1 MEIKAISYTL
11 LLLSIALTATAQ
23 PINWDSVRAD
33 YAQKYQPQ
41 QQPAWLFPL
50 IFEEGSGARDTAYIG
65 YDKVAEQ
72 GGDTVFAE
80 RIIAV
85 DTTKFNVSVCF
96 GWYGCS
102 GLCDS
107 TVKVWVSKLENSSVC
122 GDAVFEFSFI
132 NGTLPLT
139 VYWDKAAF
147 HSDSLPFADQSPA
160 PRAEGLLLMSGVAEP
175 EPHDDFGC
183 GSFGDNPVLLT
194 DTVTASNGAMA
205 PCVRSDS
212 IVFTELQNLS
222 LEIRGWSG
230 RWVGIKEKDKQS
242 PKVQFSP
249 NPFKDQTVLTISHY
263 VAGEEK
269 YKLRIYNRLGQVITR
284 RTIKKSATII
294 QRNNMTRGLYF
305 YSISKNQ
312 QIITTG
318 KLLIH

>member
-1 MEIKAISYTL
+1 MPS
-11 LLLSIALTATAQ
+11 
-23 PINWDSVRAD
+23 
-33 YAQKYQPQ
+33 
-41 QQPAWLFPL
+41 WLFPL
-50 IFEEGSGARDTAYIG
+50 IFEEGGGQRDTLYLG
-65 YDKVAEQ
+65 YDPKATDNLLGPDTIFGEKLTYVDTNKFNANVCWIWYC
-72 GGDTVFAE
+72 GSGVLCDTV
-80 RIIAV
+80 
-85 DTTKFNVSVCF
+85 
-96 GWYGCS
+96 
-102 GLCDS
+102 
-107 TVKVWVSKLENSSVC
+107 SKINISHLSNYNQC
-122 GDAVFEFSFI
+122 GGGSFEFQLI

-205 PCVRSDS
+205 PCVRGDS

-230 RWVGIKEKDKQS
+230 RWVGIEEKDKQS

-249 NPFKDQTVLTISHY
+249 NPFSSRTLLTINHY
-263 VAGEEK
+263 VPGKDNYE
-269 YKLRIYNRLGQVITR
+269 LRLYNRAGQVVRHKTINNNSSI
-284 RTIKKSATII
+284 IKKKSLSSGI
-294 QRNNMTRGLYF
+294 YF
-305 YSISKNQ
+305 YSINKNQ
-312 QIITTG
+312 QIIATG